1 MYIKVISYMII
12 KNIII
17 ISTCDEHLA
26 IKLNIDFKLN
36 LDRAR
41 ARARLENEEAD
52 RLNGPLEWPHELWIV
67 SLYLH

>member
-1 MYIKVISYMII
+1 MIVISYMII

-41 ARARLENEEAD
+41 ARLENEEAD
-52 RLNGPLEWPHELWIV
+52 RLNGPLKWPLELWIV
-67 SLYLH
+67 SLYLQ

>member
-1 MYIKVISYMII
+1 MYIKVISNMII

-17 ISTCDEHLA
+17 ISISDKHFT
-26 IKLNIDFKLN
+26 IKLNVDFKLN

-52 RLNGPLEWPHELWIV
+52 RLNGHSNWPQELWIV
-67 SLYLH
+67 SLYLQ

>member
-1 MYIKVISYMII
+1 MII

-17 ISTCDEHLA
+17 ISICDELFT

-41 ARARLENEEAD
+41 PLLENREAD
-52 RLNGPLEWPHELWIV
+52 RLNGHSNWPQELWIV
-67 SLYLH
+67 SLYLQ

>member
-1 MYIKVISYMII
+1 MIVISYMII

-41 ARARLENEEAD
+41 ARARARLENEEAD
-52 RLNGPLEWPHELWIV
+52 RLNGPLKWPQELWIV
-67 SLYLH
+67 SLYLQ